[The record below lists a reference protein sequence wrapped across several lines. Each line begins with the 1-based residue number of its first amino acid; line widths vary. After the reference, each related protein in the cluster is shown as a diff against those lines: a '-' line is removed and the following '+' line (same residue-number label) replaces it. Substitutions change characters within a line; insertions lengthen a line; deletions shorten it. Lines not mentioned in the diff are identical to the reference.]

1 MTNLILLIVLLAG
14 SGIVVCLA
22 QRNCRKFTFHKLKY
36 IKKSRNAVECITYE
50 GESPSGE
57 LVIPGY
63 VKENKKL
70 KVTSIGRSAFL
81 YCGHITSL
89 EIEEG
94 VTAIG
99 SYAFQ
104 NCINLTSVIL
114 PSTLTTIGSYAFANC
129 TGLQTIISR
138 NTEYPHLGLH
148 TFSNVKTAEC
158 TLFVP
163 SSADITS
170 QATGKWSI
178 FTNIQREEKKST

>member
-63 VKENKKL
+63 VKENTKL

-94 VTAIG
+94 VTA
-99 SYAFQ
+99 
-104 NCINLTSVIL
+104 
-114 PSTLTTIGSYAFANC
+114 IGSYAFANC